1 MTNLATPTH
10 GPTRNTSHTP
20 SHTSDIPLT
29 EQVRVAV
36 ATTALNT
43 ISRVA
48 RRFDDPMGA
57 LDAPGGPAD
66 RLALHRS
73 LLADGPLVRSRLGTY
88 LVPTHAGCHTVF
100 TSPHASSAPDSARS
114 TLERLLDPTL
124 RAGKGEP
131 LSDSFISMDAPDHTR
146 LRRLVQRGF
155 TPKSIAEHEALIR
168 RTAEELIDAFPTR
181 GDVDLV
187 DDFARPL
194 PMRVITRLLG
204 VPDSDLATFD
214 RWGEHL
220 VTALDRPR
228 SRREATDVHHTLVDI
243 DRTFRALVAERR
255 RRPGDDL
262 VSVLAEQ
269 AEGDVLTDDELVG
282 TLSLL
287 LIAGFETTVNL
298 IGTGTATLIANP
310 DQLQLLA
317 ADPETHLANTVEEAL
332 RYESPVQFTL
342 RRALAPI
349 EIAPGHVI
357 PEGAEIVPVIAAANR
372 DPQVFPDPDRFDITR
387 PNARRHLAFVTG
399 PHACLGGALARLE
412 ARIAWETLLR
422 RFPDVSRW
430 RVTGAPVEG
439 PSQIIRGYRHLP
451 MRFT

>member
-1 MTNLATPTH
+1 MTNLA
-10 GPTRNTSHTP
+10 NSE
-20 SHTSDIPLT
+20 IPLT
-29 EQVRVAV
+29 EQARVAV
-36 ATTALNT
+36 ATTTLNT
-43 ISRVA
+43 ISRIA
-48 RRFDDPMGA
+48 RLFDDPMGS

-73 LLADGPLVRSRLGTY
+73 LLAAGPLVRSRLGVHLTA
-88 LVPTHAGCHTVF
+88 THAGCHAVF
-100 TSPHASSAPDSARS
+100 TSTHASSAPDSARS
-114 TLERLLDPTL
+114 TVERLLDPTL
-124 RAGKGEP
+124 RAGRGEP
-131 LSDSFISMDAPDHTR
+131 LGDSFISMDAPDHTR

-155 TPKSIAEHEALIR
+155 TPKSIAEHEALVR
-168 RTAEELIDAFPTR
+168 RTAEELVDAFPAH

-187 DDFARPL
+187 DAFARPL

-204 VPDSDLATFD
+204 VPDADLAMFD

-220 VTALDRPR
+220 VAALDRPR
-228 SRREATDVHHTLVDI
+228 SLREATDVHHTLVEI
-243 DRTFRALVAERR
+243 DQVFRTLVADRR
-255 RRPGDDL
+255 RSPGDDL
-262 VSVLAEQ
+262 ISVLAEQ
-269 AEGDVLTDDELVG
+269 ADGDVLTDDELVG

-310 DQLQLLA
+310 DQLGLLA
-317 ADPETHLANTVEEAL
+317 SDPDTHLPNTVEEAL

-342 RRALAPI
+342 RRATAPI
-349 EIAPGHVI
+349 EVAPGHVI
-357 PEGAEIVPVIAAANR
+357 PEGAEIVTVIAAANR
-372 DPQVFPDPDRFDITR
+372 DPLVFPDPDRFDIAR

-412 ARIAWETLLR
+412 ARVAWETLLR

-430 RVTGAPVEG
+430 RVTGTPVDG

-451 MRFT
+451 MRFA

>member
-1 MTNLATPTH
+1 MTNSPAT
-10 GPTRNTSHTP
+10 RS
-20 SHTSDIPLT
+20 SIPLA
-29 EQVRVAV
+29 EQARVAV
-36 ATTALNT
+36 ATTALNA

-73 LLADGPLVRSRLGTY
+73 LLSAGPFVQSRLGTY
-88 LVPTHAGCHTVF
+88 LTATHAGCHAVF
-100 TSPHASSAPDSARS
+100 TSPHASSMPKSARS
-114 TLERLLDPTL
+114 AVERLLDPTL
-124 RAGKGEP
+124 RVDAGEP
-131 LSDSFISMDAPDHTR
+131 FDASFISMDAPDHTR

-168 RTAEELIDAFPTR
+168 RTADELIDAFPTH

-187 DDFARPL
+187 ESFARPL

-204 VPDSDLATFD
+204 IPDADLAAFD

-228 SRREATDVHHTLVDI
+228 SLREATDVRHALVDI
-243 DRTFRALVAERR
+243 DRAFRELVAERR

-262 VSVLAEQ
+262 ISVLAEQ
-269 AEGDVLTDDELVG
+269 ADGDTLTDDELVG

-287 LIAGFETTVNL
+287 MIAGFETTVNL
-298 IGTGTATLIANP
+298 IGTGTATLVAHR
-310 DQLQLLA
+310 DQLELLA

-349 EIAPGHVI
+349 ELAPGHVI
-357 PEGAEIVPVIAAANR
+357 PAGGDVVTVIAAANR
-372 DPQVFPDPDRFDITR
+372 DPQVFADPDRFDITR

-412 ARIAWETLLR
+412 ARVAWQALLH
-422 RFPDVSRW
+422 RFPDVTRW
-430 RVTGAPVEG
+430 RTTGAPTDG
-439 PSQIIRGYRHLP
+439 PSQIIRGYQHLP
-451 MRFT
+451 MRFA